1 MRRMNSYIEIGKHT
15 FQTGRVSS
23 VRIKRSRKT
32 IGNTA
37 IIKLPNYRKQLDSE
51 INVGDPVLIKLGY
64 DGNLVTE
71 FTGYVSSVSP
81 KSPLEIQ
88 CEDQIWKL
96 KQQQVTKSW
105 KQTSL
110 HQVLK
115 YLIPNTEIECQ
126 DIEMSPFRLN
136 KVNKAE
142 ALAKIK
148 SDFGL
153 DAFFRKGKLY
163 VGFAYN
169 ERNTPVVK
177 YHFQEN
183 AQVHQL
189 VYKKKNSVKLKVKA
203 ISILP
208 DNTRITVELG
218 DKDGDQ
224 RTLHYYNKTAA
235 DMNVL
240 AKEHIKQMKYDGY
253 RGAFKSIGGV
263 PFVDHSMIV
272 DLEDNKYVNRAGSY
286 FVDQVI
292 TTYDTNGYKR
302 VITLGKKAA

>member
-1 MRRMNSYIEIGKHT
+1 MSSYIEIGKHI
-15 FQTGRVSS
+15 FKTGKVNS
-23 VRIKRSRKT
+23 VRVKRSRKT

-37 IIKLPNYRKQLDSE
+37 VIKLPNYRKQLDSE

-64 DGNLVTE
+64 EEDLITE

-81 KSPLEIQ
+81 KSPLEIH

-96 KQQQVTKSW
+96 KQEQVTKSW
-105 KQTSL
+105 KSTSL
-110 HQVLK
+110 HKVLK
-115 YLIPNTEIECQ
+115 YLVPDIDIECQ

-148 SDFGL
+148 SNFGL
-153 DAFFRKGKLY
+153 DAFFRNGKLY

-169 ERNTPVVK
+169 EKGTPLEK
-177 YHFQEN
+177 FHFQEN
-183 AQVHQL
+183 ARVHQL
-189 VYKKKNSVKLKVKA
+189 VYKRKESVKLKVKA

-208 DNTRITVELG
+208 NNTRITVELG

-235 DMNVL
+235 DLNII

-253 RGAFKSIGGV
+253 QGAFKSVGGV

-272 DLEDNKYVNRAGSY
+272 KIQDNKYLNRAGSY

-292 TTYDTNGYKR
+292 TTYDKNGYKR
-302 VITLGKKAA
+302 IITLGKKAA